1 MAYEAVSVCII
12 SMDSV
17 SSRIE
22 NGSSFEELERLTE
35 DIASGEASEDQ
46 ASREAM
52 RWQREDAHGSLTL
65 AEAAILALRHEAGT

>member
-1 MAYEAVSVCII
+1 
-12 SMDSV
+12 MDSV

-22 NGSSFEELERLTE
+22 NGSSF
-35 DIASGEASEDQ
+35 EDQ